1 MGKDRGATMLVLRC
15 ALSTFLPTLLLFAC
29 SHAPTRPDSA
39 PSDLFTRVT
48 YDCRQDVVKAE
59 WDSSCVDVAVCLRST
74 DPPACLVRQAGQHNP
89 ASVACA
95 ARHLGAK
102 ANASYMAAG
111 NPGDEVVADAAQE
124 WIASRQLGFK

>member
-1 MGKDRGATMLVLRC
+1 MGKGGGPMMLVLRC
-15 ALSTFLPTLLLFAC
+15 ALLAFLPTLLPFAC
-29 SHAPTRPDSA
+29 AHAPTRSDAA
-39 PSDLFTRVT
+39 PSDLFTHAT

-59 WDSSCVDVAVCLRST
+59 WDSSRVDVAACLRST
-74 DPPACLVRQAGQHNP
+74 EPPACLVRQAGQHNP

-111 NPGDEVVADAAQE
+111 NPGDEVVADAARE
-124 WIASRQLGFK
+124 WIASHQLGFK